1 MTRMLR
7 FVGLVVGLAIGLW
20 GCGANEAPGLPPNIV
35 ITPPSVPLGT
45 VVSGCSAAELEA
57 WYEIASTVTRSF
69 SAESLA
75 ALNRPREDL
84 SDSLGRQSDLLARM
98 LQEPAPECAQ
108 DAQAAI
114 IRPLQAILDAFS
126 AYYGQQI
133 THDELRAR
141 VEAQH
146 ATLNTEV
153 SAHLGDLAAGLDL
166 LFELETSGPTAPPG
180 E

>member
-1 MTRMLR
+1 MARMQR
-7 FVGLVVGLAIGLW
+7 VIGLAVVLAFGLW

-45 VVSGCSAAELEA
+45 VVSGCSAAELES
-57 WYEIASTVTRSF
+57 WYEIASTVARSF
-69 SAESLA
+69 FAESLA
-75 ALNRPREDL
+75 ALNLPREDL
-84 SDSLGRQSDLLARM
+84 SDSLARQSDLLARI

-114 IRPLQAILDAFS
+114 ILPLQAIRDAFG

-146 ATLNTEV
+146 TTLNTEV
-153 SAHLGDLAAGLDL
+153 SARLGELAAGLDL
-166 LFELETSGPTAPPG
+166 LFELDASGPTAPPD